1 MTKDEGRRLL
11 DARAGTKLDLE
22 AIAILRLL
30 LSDPQTSASE
40 LSLKTS
46 LIPRTVYR
54 RLELLEGMGL
64 LTRKGEAWRVDLS
77 QMKAWPTLKEYAA
90 QQAEKLREYDRL
102 RKANYRARKL
112 EQEKAQ

>member
-11 DARAGTKLDLE
+11 DARAGSKLDLE

-30 LSDPQTSASE
+30 IADSKTSASE
-40 LSLKTS
+40 LSLRTS

-54 RLELLEGMGL
+54 RLELLEEMGL
-64 LTRKGEAWRVDLS
+64 LRRTAKGWRVDLS

-90 QQAEKLREYDRL
+90 QQADKLREYDRQ
-102 RKANYRARKL
+102 RKAKYRARKL
-112 EQEKAQ
+112 KGAAL

>member
-1 MTKDEGRRLL
+1 MTKHEARRLL
-11 DARAGTKLDLE
+11 DTRAGSKLDLE

-30 LSDPQTSASE
+30 ISDSQTSASE

-64 LTRKGEAWRVDLS
+64 LIRTAKGWRVELS

-90 QQAEKLREYDRL
+90 EQAEKLREYDRT
-102 RKANYRARKL
+102 RKAKYRARKL
-112 EQEKAQ
+112 KGEAQ

>member
-1 MTKDEGRRLL
+1 MTKHEARRLL
-11 DARAGTKLDLE
+11 DTRAGTKLDLE

-30 LSDPQTSASE
+30 LSNPQTSASE

-64 LTRKGEAWRVDLS
+64 LTRKGDEWRVDLF

-90 QQAEKLREYDRL
+90 EQAEKLREYDRQ
-102 RKANYRARKL
+102 RKAKYRARKL
-112 EQEKAQ
+112 KGAAQ